1 MSYSKTIP
9 AKFPFG
15 QRSFLKA
22 TFFDDEKQ
30 LLVSKS
36 ILRDDMPA
44 VRHTSRALPRPVVH
58 CSSCKAQAGMFQMVT
73 SALPSERTT
82 MSLAS
87 AAKDLRMSLI
97 CTASC
102 CFMAAH
108 EQNIL
113 MVVAPSRGQTAPQ
126 GRSTPLP

>member
-1 MSYSKTIP
+1 MESLGLIPRPDKCRAEVSYSKTIP

-44 VRHTSRALPRPVVH
+44 VRHSPGALPCPVAH
-58 CSSCKAQAGMFQMVT
+58 C
-73 SALPSERTT
+73 
-82 MSLAS
+82 
-87 AAKDLRMSLI
+87 DL
-97 CTASC
+97 
-102 CFMAAH
+102 
-108 EQNIL
+108 
-113 MVVAPSRGQTAPQ
+113 
-126 GRSTPLP
+126 

>member
-44 VRHTSRALPRPVVH
+44 VRHRLE
-58 CSSCKAQAGMFQMVT
+58 
-73 SALPSERTT
+73 L
-82 MSLAS
+82 
-87 AAKDLRMSLI
+87 
-97 CTASC
+97 
-102 CFMAAH
+102 CFAR
-108 EQNIL
+108 
-113 MVVAPSRGQTAPQ
+113 PSRHLCKGMTLSSWHRFKHVTEEMRKSNLTQ
-126 GRSTPLP
+126 SM

>member
-1 MSYSKTIP
+1 MDVDTCRAEISYSKTIP

-44 VRHTSRALPRPVVH
+44 VRRNSAYLPCP
-58 CSSCKAQAGMFQMVT
+58 SCQHVCDCCNLSTGLG
-73 SALPSERTT
+73 SAERTAREGVGFGPHVL
-82 MSLAS
+82 SPHIGGAAIYQVYAAVLA
-87 AAKDLRMSLI
+87 
-97 CTASC
+97 
-102 CFMAAH
+102 
-108 EQNIL
+108 
-113 MVVAPSRGQTAPQ
+113 
-126 GRSTPLP
+126 

>member
-44 VRHTSRALPRPVVH
+44 VRHCLELCYGRP
-58 CSSCKAQAGMFQMVT
+58 S
-73 SALPSERTT
+73 
-82 MSLAS
+82 
-87 AAKDLRMSLI
+87 
-97 CTASC
+97 
-102 CFMAAH
+102 
-108 EQNIL
+108 
-113 MVVAPSRGQTAPQ
+113 
-126 GRSTPLP
+126 

>member
-44 VRHTSRALPRPVVH
+44 VRHNSEALPCPTLSDI
-58 CSSCKAQAGMFQMVT
+58 CANAQRHLKMQACIELARTAKKGVALGAQVLLAGIDCAYTF
-73 SALPSERTT
+73 
-82 MSLAS
+82 
-87 AAKDLRMSLI
+87 
-97 CTASC
+97 
-102 CFMAAH
+102 
-108 EQNIL
+108 
-113 MVVAPSRGQTAPQ
+113 
-126 GRSTPLP
+126 

>member
-22 TFFDDEKQ
+22 TFFDAEKQ

-44 VRHTSRALPRPVVH
+44 VRHTSQKSAMPVLSV
-58 CSSCKAQAGMFQMVT
+58 MYV
-73 SALPSERTT
+73 SA
-82 MSLAS
+82 
-87 AAKDLRMSLI
+87 
-97 CTASC
+97 
-102 CFMAAH
+102 
-108 EQNIL
+108 
-113 MVVAPSRGQTAPQ
+113 
-126 GRSTPLP
+126 

>member
-36 ILRDDMPA
+36 ILRDDI
-44 VRHTSRALPRPVVH
+44 
-58 CSSCKAQAGMFQMVT
+58 AGGE
-73 SALPSERTT
+73 A
-82 MSLAS
+82 
-87 AAKDLRMSLI
+87 
-97 CTASC
+97 
-102 CFMAAH
+102 
-108 EQNIL
+108 
-113 MVVAPSRGQTAPQ
+113 
-126 GRSTPLP
+126 